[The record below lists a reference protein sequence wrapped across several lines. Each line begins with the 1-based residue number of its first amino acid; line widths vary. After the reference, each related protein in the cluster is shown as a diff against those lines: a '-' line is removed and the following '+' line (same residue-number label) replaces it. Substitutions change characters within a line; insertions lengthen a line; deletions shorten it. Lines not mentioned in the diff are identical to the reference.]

1 MSVFSAILSRI
12 SPISACMRTKAS
24 ASRSIF
30 SERDILPA
38 FFIPIWYH
46 LSFFRVRA
54 FGPTGYTIE
63 RSFWF
68 HGFIGRRIR
77 LIQPEQSDGWRTVVG
92 VVGDLYYQGA
102 AAEAQPTIYTPF
114 AQTPF
119 LWSYVMVRTTGEP
132 GAVIAAVRSAVPAA
146 VPRSTAANIRPMRD
160 VLTESV
166 AEPRLTVLLT
176 GAFGLLALLLA
187 GIGIYGVISY
197 TVAQRTRE
205 IGIRRVLGARV
216 IDVIGLV
223 VGEGLVLGVTG
234 IAFGLASAAVI
245 MTWISALLF
254 GVTAHDPVTYA
265 GVGMILLAIAGFA
278 SWVPARRAIRVEP
291 VAALRHE

>member
-1 MSVFSAILSRI
+1 
-12 SPISACMRTKAS
+12 
-24 ASRSIF
+24 
-30 SERDILPA
+30 
-38 FFIPIWYH
+38 
-46 LSFFRVRA
+46 
-54 FGPTGYTIE
+54 
-63 RSFWF
+63 
-68 HGFIGRRIR
+68 
-77 LIQPEQSDGWRTVVG
+77 
-92 VVGDLYYQGA
+92 
-102 AAEAQPTIYTPF
+102 
-114 AQTPF
+114 
-119 LWSYVMVRTTGEP
+119 MVRTTGEP
-132 GAVIAAVRSAVPAA
+132 GAVTAAVRSAVPAA

-216 IDVIGLV
+216 SDVIGLV
-223 VGEGLVLGVTG
+223 VGEGLVLGVMG
-234 IAFGLASAAVI
+234 IALGLAGASVI

-254 GVTAHDPVTYA
+254 GVTARDPLTYA
-265 GVGMILLAIAGFA
+265 GVGTVLLAIAGFA

-291 VAALRHE
+291 VTALRHE